1 MYLTQ
6 NKKYIILKTYP
17 ECILLEQY
25 GLIHRCAGRLTRSS
39 LDELGDAAWT
49 LVQVVLVERPGKKDV
64 SSKSIH
70 LLNAAGNAVKVPE
83 SMIPRKRIRQHLNCR
98 RC

>member
-1 MYLTQ
+1 MQEIITLMYLTQ
-6 NKKYIILKTYP
+6 TKKYIILKTYP

-49 LVQVVLVERPGKKDV
+49 LVQVVLVERPGKKNV

-70 LLNAAGNAVKVPE
+70 FLNAAGNAVKIPE
-83 SMIPRKRIRQHLNCR
+83 S
-98 RC
+98 